1 MGQYEFRKDKTMKRT
16 QQKNGFTIV
25 ELLTVMAVI
34 ALLIGLLVP
43 ALALVKDRA
52 KEIQQRTQ
60 FHAIS
65 AGLEMFKAD
74 FGNYPESNDNAINT
88 ASSPQKLADN
98 RPYAGANK
106 LAEAMV
112 GYDYLGFHPNSD
124 FRSDG
129 ANTIVNQLGVQ
140 VPNTVVYHPDYD
152 VANWETAAQNIQA
165 RKGPYVELENASAFR
180 MDEIYT
186 SFPASSG
193 YTAAF
198 SLGGTNQYPMALCD
212 VFARKRGGLGGKKTG
227 TPILYFRARTHFSIQ
242 NSDSAPESSIYYF
255 SDNATI
261 LDMGMPD
268 TGVAHTLFTGPSN
281 EFVNFDDTILNKNV
295 QAVRRP
301 YKAGS
306 FILWSA
312 GKDGSFGT
320 ADDIFNFTKEAE

>member
-1 MGQYEFRKDKTMKRT
+1 MKRT

-52 KEIQQRTQ
+52 KEIQQRSQ

-65 AGLEMFKAD
+65 SGLEMFKAD
-74 FGNYPESNDNAINT
+74 FGSYPESNDNAINT
-88 ASSPQKLADN
+88 VSSPQKLADN

-112 GYDYLGFHPNSD
+112 GLDYLGFHPNSD
-124 FRSDG
+124 FRADG
-129 ANTIVNQLGVQ
+129 R
-140 VPNTVVYHPDYD
+140 NTVIDKTSTSAERTVYWAYD
-152 VANWETAAQNIQA
+152 NSQSDWQTANENIQA

-186 SFPASSG
+186 TFPASSG

-198 SLGGTNQYPMALCD
+198 SLGVTNQYPMALCD

-242 NSDSAPESSIYYF
+242 NSDSAPETSIYYF
-255 SDNATI
+255 NDNARI
-261 LDMGMPD
+261 LAMGMPD
-268 TGVAHTLFTGPSN
+268 TGLAHTLYTGASN
-281 EFVNFDDTILNKNV
+281 EYVNFDDMILNKNV

-306 FILWSA
+306 FVLWSA